1 MGEMARR
8 IVKLDKGELLKMLN
22 AALAEEWLA
31 YYQYWIGAKIVVGA
45 MRPHI
50 QEEFEKHAKE
60 ELKHADWLATRIVQ
74 LDGTPVLS
82 PADWDKVVKCK
93 YETPD
98 DSYVM
103 TILKQKLDSERCAIG
118 RNQSICDACFG
129 KDYETFRICSKI
141 LRDEIDHEQDMED
154 YINDIS
160 SAMGHF

>member
-1 MGEMARR
+1 MGEMAKR
-8 IVKLDKGELLKMLN
+8 IAKLDKSELLKTLN

-31 YYQYWIGAKIVVGA
+31 YYQYWIGSKVIIGA
-45 MRPHI
+45 MRTDI

-60 ELKHADWLATRIVQ
+60 ELKHADWLATRIIQ
-74 LDGTPVLS
+74 LGGIPILS
-82 PADWDKVVKCK
+82 PADWDKVAKCK
-93 YETPD
+93 YEVPD

-103 TILKQKLDSERCAIG
+103 TLLKQNLDSERCAIG
-118 RNQSICDACFG
+118 HYQSICDMCFD

-160 SAMGHF
+160 SVMGHF